1 MSITEELNILQ
12 IFQGTCDYWTQLN
25 HEDGH
30 LPSNL
35 NEHYSDESSW
45 TPQVRTPFDPTLFYG
60 RWNF

>member
-30 LPSNL
+30 LPSHL
-35 NEHYSDESSW
+35 SDESSW
-45 TPQVRTPFDPTLFYG
+45 TPQVRTFFNPTLHLFYG
-60 RWNF
+60 RWKF